1 MIRQPKEGVAGK
13 LLPTKKTPLN
23 SEGIRVM
30 TPAEWGHLQG
40 FIGYAFTDS
49 NGVDNFSFPEGTT
62 RAQQYKQFGNSVT
75 IPVIEEMAYFMLDC
89 FDKMNECQLDLI
101 VQMAKN
107 SEYITRR
114 DVIEQLRVTPNRAN
128 YILRKAKHAGKI
140 IFSGKSKRGRYV
152 RYKLKQE

>member
-1 MIRQPKEGVAGK
+1 
-13 LLPTKKTPLN
+13 
-23 SEGIRVM
+23 
-30 TPAEWGHLQG
+30 
-40 FIGYAFTDS
+40 
-49 NGVDNFSFPEGTT
+49 
-62 RAQQYKQFGNSVT
+62 
-75 IPVIEEMAYFMLDC
+75 
-89 FDKMNECQLDLI
+89 MNECQLDLI